1 MGDAEPGTAAS
12 GHLAQ
17 VASTEA
23 DHSFERVHEARDGA

>member
-1 MGDAEPGTAAS
+1 MRDAEPRTAAG
-12 GHLAQ
+12 GHLAE